1 MTVDMTAIVE
11 EAVVERASGSQVSR
25 PKSLLA
31 AAVAGVAIA
40 TLTYKILR
48 SGVDSAEEK

>member
-31 AAVAGVAIA
+31 AAVAGGGGARQA
-40 TLTYKILR
+40 GR
-48 SGVDSAEEK
+48 